1 MKGYF
6 DIKGDGG
13 SRIVEQVVARQGR
26 IESALKDVRHLVAIG
41 SGKGGVGKSTLTMH
55 LASALAAGGGKVAVL
70 DADLNGPSIARMAG
84 VAGTTPLP
92 ADGRMALPRSRAGF
106 GVFSMG
112 SLLDEDRALE
122 FDNVAKGDSHT
133 WRATRE
139 FTFLAEVMG
148 AVAWGRLDALL
159 VDLPPGAERMVQY
172 AEFLGPR
179 AQFVLVTIPSDVSR
193 GVVARSAA
201 ALASAKAR
209 VLGYIENMDGYA
221 CASCD
226 TVRPLFAPAERRDLG
241 LTCLGRIPFDPDLA
255 AACDRGES
263 MASRANRAS
272 TRALTA
278 TATRLMILL
287 EMPPT

>member
-1 MKGYF
+1 MKGYH
-6 DIKGDGG
+6 DIRGDGG

-26 IESALKDVRHLVAIG
+26 IDAALKDVRHVVAIG

-55 LASALAAGGGKVAVL
+55 LASALVARGSAVAVL
-70 DADLNGPSIARMAG
+70 DADLNGPSLARMAG

-112 SLLDEDRALE
+112 SVLPEEKSLE
-122 FDNVAKGDSHT
+122 FDSVARGDSHT

-139 FTFLAEVMG
+139 FSFLAEVLG
-148 AVAWGRLDALL
+148 AVAWGRLDALV
-159 VDLPPGAERMVQY
+159 VDLPPGAERLVQY
-172 AEFLGPR
+172 SEFLGPR
-179 AQFVLVTIPSDVSR
+179 AAFVLVTIPSDVAR

-201 ALASAKAR
+201 ALAGAKAR

-221 CASCD
+221 CSGCGS
-226 TVRPLFAPAERRDLG
+226 VRPLFAPTDRRDLG
-241 LTCLGRIPFDPDLA
+241 LRCLGRVPFDPDLA

-263 MASRANRAS
+263 ITMRAAMPSARAIAE
-272 TRALTA
+272 TAGRILTA
-278 TATRLMILL
+278 L

>member
-1 MKGYF
+1 MKSYH

-26 IESALKDVRHLVAIG
+26 IDEALSGVRHLVAVG

-55 LASALAAGGGKVAVL
+55 LAAALAARGDKVALL
-70 DADLNGPSIARMAG
+70 DADLNGPSQARMAG

-112 SLLDEDRALE
+112 SLLPEERALE
-122 FDNVAKGDSHT
+122 FDSVARGDSHT

-139 FTFLAEVMG
+139 FTFLAEVLG
-148 AVAWGRLDALL
+148 SVAWGKLDALL
-159 VDLPPGAERMVQY
+159 VDLPPGAERMTQY
-172 AEFLGPR
+172 SEFLGPR
-179 AQFVLVTIPSDVSR
+179 AAFVLVTIPSDVSR

-209 VLGYIENMDGYA
+209 VLGYVENMDGYA
-221 CASCD
+221 CAGCD
-226 TVRPLFAPAERRDLG
+226 TVRPLFAPADRRDLG
-241 LTCLGRIPFDPDLA
+241 LPCLGRVPFDPDLA

-263 MASRANRAS
+263 IAGRDDLPSARAIGE
-272 TRALTA
+272 TA
-278 TATRLMILL
+278 RRIMTLL